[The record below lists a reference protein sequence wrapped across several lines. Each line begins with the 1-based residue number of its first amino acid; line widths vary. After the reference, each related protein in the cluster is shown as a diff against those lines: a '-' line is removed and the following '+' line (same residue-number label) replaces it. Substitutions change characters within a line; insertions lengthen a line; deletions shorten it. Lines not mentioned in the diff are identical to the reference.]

1 MVIKSQFHSMKKKII
16 MLLQFYVILII
27 FQIIYFLTIFL
38 KLILLINFKFSINI
52 NLLSYYLNI

>member
-27 FQIIYFLTIFL
+27 FQIIYLLNIFL